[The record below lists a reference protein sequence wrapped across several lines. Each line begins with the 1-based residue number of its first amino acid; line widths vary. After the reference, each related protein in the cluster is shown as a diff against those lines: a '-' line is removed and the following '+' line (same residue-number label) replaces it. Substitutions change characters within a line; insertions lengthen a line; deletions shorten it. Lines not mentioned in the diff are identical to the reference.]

1 LGLRGGYE
9 QVGVAVQIGEHRQCC
24 GCLKIFGFLE
34 AVFDEGHVAP
44 VVELPP
50 HGNR

>member
-24 GCLKIFGFLE
+24 GCLRIFDLLE
-34 AVFDEGHVAP
+34 AVFDEGHVAL
-44 VVELPP
+44 VVELLPD
-50 HGNR
+50 GNW